1 MGLAHRC
8 RSRPVHSAACRALV
22 APQHIGKAS
31 GTFTM
36 VRQLGGALGIALA
49 VAVFARHG
57 SYASPQA
64 FSAGYG
70 PALGICATLALAGS
84 VAGLLAPARPRT
96 THPAVAVTGAAS
108 REQTKAQ
115 SPQTR

>member
-36 VRQLGGALGIALA
+36 VRQLGGALA
-49 VAVFARHG
+49 VAVFARRG
-57 SYASPQA
+57 SYASAQT
-64 FSAGYG
+64 FSSGYG

-84 VAGLLAPARPRT
+84 VAGLLAPSRPGT
-96 THPAVAVTGAAS
+96 SQPPVTAPAAS
-108 REQTKAQ
+108 RQQTQAQ
-115 SPQTR
+115 TPKTR

>member
-36 VRQLGGALGIALA
+36 VRQLGGALGVALA
-49 VAVFARHG
+49 VAVFARRG
-57 SYASPQA
+57 SYASAQT
-64 FSAGYG
+64 FSSGYG
-70 PALGICATLALAGS
+70 PALGICAALALAGS
-84 VAGLLAPARPRT
+84 VAGLLAPSRPGT
-96 THPAVAVTGAAS
+96 SQPPVTAPAAS
-108 REQTKAQ
+108 RQQTQAQ
-115 SPQTR
+115 TPKTR

>member
-84 VAGLLAPARPRT
+84 VAGLLAPSRPRT
-96 THPAVAVTGAAS
+96 SHPAVTAAAAS